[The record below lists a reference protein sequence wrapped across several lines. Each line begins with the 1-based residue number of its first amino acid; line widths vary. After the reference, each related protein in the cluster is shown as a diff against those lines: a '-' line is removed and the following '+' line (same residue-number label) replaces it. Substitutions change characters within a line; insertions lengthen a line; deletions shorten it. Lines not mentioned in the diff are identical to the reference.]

1 MQLHPLSQLW
11 IFVMN
16 REINQ
21 ASKVKNSYSFE
32 LDSQLKLVVCY
43 YIDAQY
49 YQNYQKHKHKNMDRF
64 GKFGK

>member
-1 MQLHPLSQLW
+1 
-11 IFVMN
+11 MN